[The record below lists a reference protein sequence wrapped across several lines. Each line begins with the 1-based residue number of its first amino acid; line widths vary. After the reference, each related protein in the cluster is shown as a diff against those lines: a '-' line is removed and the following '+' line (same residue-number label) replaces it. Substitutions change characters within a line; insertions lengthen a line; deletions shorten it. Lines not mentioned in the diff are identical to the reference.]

1 MAEKPYNMLKIL
13 IFFLSLTGLAGCQSA
28 ATAYVPTA
36 VKQPGNGKLFVY
48 WPGQRWGEKSGR
60 APEIQLD
67 GIPIGTLRYKHYL
80 EIETAAGTYELKMT
94 GDSEDSNWNGPE
106 RSFPA
111 RVEAG
116 ENLFVRLLVKYDQES
131 NRLLEGRMQ
140 YAVTF
145 LPRAEREAL
154 LEMDGLKPTAD

>member
-1 MAEKPYNMLKIL
+1 
-13 IFFLSLTGLAGCQSA
+13 
-28 ATAYVPTA
+28 VPTA

>member
-1 MAEKPYNMLKIL
+1 MILKIF
-13 IFFLSLTGLAGCQSA
+13 ILACGCCLMACQSSP
-28 ATAYVPTA
+28 TPYTPTA

-67 GIPIGTLRYKHYL
+67 GVPMGVLRYKSYI
-80 EIETAAGTYELKMT
+80 EIERAAGTYELKMT
-94 GDSEDSNWNGPE
+94 GESGDSNWNGPE

-111 RVEAG
+111 RLEAG

-145 LPRAEREAL
+145 LPRAESEAL
-154 LEMDGLKPTAD
+154 TEMDGLKRINP

>member
-1 MAEKPYNMLKIL
+1 
-13 IFFLSLTGLAGCQSA
+13 
-28 ATAYVPTA
+28 
-36 VKQPGNGKLFVY
+36 
-48 WPGQRWGEKSGR
+48 
-60 APEIQLD
+60 
-67 GIPIGTLRYKHYL
+67 
-80 EIETAAGTYELKMT
+80 MT